1 MQMIF
6 SSIRFLVVFLLLP
19 ASVLADPAATLEMV
33 DGTVHVV
40 RASGK
45 RVLVAAGST
54 LGAGDVISTERDS
67 YAKLRFADGA
77 EVALRPASRLAVD
90 EYRFDQAKPAEDSA
104 IIRLVKGGLRT
115 VTGMIGKRGNQDAYR
130 LQGGTATIG
139 IRGTDFIARL
149 CAEEQCQDRDETE
162 AANDSAPQRRQSKT
176 QHAGNELPLGPG
188 LFTEVKS
195 GSVIVRQEGRTL
207 ILRKG
212 ETGFA
217 AQNGFDLYRLNNTP
231 NFLQQDAWM
240 RSMRVDPA
248 ACRTR

>member
-1 MQMIF
+1 MNFRLFRCLIL
-6 SSIRFLVVFLLLP
+6 ILCLP
-19 ASVLADPAATLEMV
+19 HCAIADPVATLDAV
-33 DGTVHVV
+33 DGTVHVT
-40 RASGK
+40 RSNGK
-45 RVLVAAGST
+45 RLLLAAGST
-54 LGAGDVISTERDS
+54 LDSGDVISTERDS
-67 YAKLRFADGA
+67 YAKLRFVDGA
-77 EVALRPASRLAVD
+77 EIALRPASRLAVD
-90 EYRFDQAKPAEDSA
+90 EYRFDQAKPTEDSA
-104 IIRLVKGGLRT
+104 IVRLVKGGLRT

-139 IRGTDFIARL
+139 IRGTEFIARL
-149 CAEEQCQDRDETE
+149 CTEEQCQDHDESG
-162 AANDSAPQRRQSKT
+162 AADDSAPPRRQSQT
-176 QHAGNELPLGPG
+176 PPPGHELPLGPG

-217 AQNGFDLYRLNNTP
+217 ARNGFDLYRLNNTP

-240 RSMRVDPA
+240 RSMRIDPA

>member
-1 MQMIF
+1 MNF
-6 SSIRFLVVFLLLP
+6 RLFRLLP
-19 ASVLADPAATLEMV
+19 LIFCLPAWAIADPIATLESV

-45 RVLVAAGST
+45 RQLLANGST
-54 LGAGDVISTERDS
+54 LEAGDVLSTERDS

-90 EYRFDQAKPAEDSA
+90 DYRFDQAKPAEDA
-104 IIRLVKGGLRT
+104 ALLRLIKGGLRT
-115 VTGMIGKRGNQDAYR
+115 VTGLIGKRGNQDAYR

-139 IRGTDFIARL
+139 IRGTEFVARL
-149 CAEEQCQDRDETE
+149 CAQEQCQEQDEAHADE
-162 AANDSAPQRRQSKT
+162 APTPGRQSVPRST
-176 QHAGNELPLGPG
+176 HDTLPHGPG
-188 LFTEVKS
+188 LYTEVKS
-195 GSVIVRQEGRTL
+195 GSVVVRQEGRTL

-217 AQNGFDLYRLNNTP
+217 ARNGFDLYRLNTLP
-231 NFLQQDAWM
+231 TFLQQDAWM
-240 RSMRVDPA
+240 RSMRIDPA